1 MARFIM
7 TILIFGILMTDGVR
21 PTILHTFN
29 HARPAVALVV
39 NAQEKVVEIG
49 DLVIRTVSKETREEA
64 PGIVIDTTYRWPDVR
79 DEELLV
85 TVLYPHSGEEIEW
98 GEDCLEVIS

>member
-1 MARFIM
+1 M
-7 TILIFGILMTDGVR
+7 
-21 PTILHTFN
+21 
-29 HARPAVALVV
+29 
-39 NAQEKVVEIG
+39 KVG
-49 DLVIRTVSKETREEA
+49 DLVIRTVSKVTKFA
-64 PGIVIDTTYRWPDVR
+64 HPAIVIDTKYRWPDVR